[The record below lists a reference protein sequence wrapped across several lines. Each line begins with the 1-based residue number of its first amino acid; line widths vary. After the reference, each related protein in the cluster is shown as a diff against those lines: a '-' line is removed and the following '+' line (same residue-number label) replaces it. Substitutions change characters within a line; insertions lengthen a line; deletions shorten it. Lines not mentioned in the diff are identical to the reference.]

1 MPQSATCVVVSRV
14 VIQISTCVDLTLVVM
29 FPNSQLLTNPNPCPL
44 SIVLSCRYQPM
55 SAWPMS

>member
-55 SAWPMS
+55 SA